1 MTRRA
6 VADIEASRLPA
17 EQLRT
22 NFSDVAPPLDS
33 HQALIAAQRCF
44 YCYDAPCTIACP
56 TGIDIASFI
65 RSLATEDRRSAAQT
79 ILDANI
85 LGGSCARVCPT
96 EVLCE
101 GACVRNGADRPGAEQ
116 QPVQIGALQ
125 RYATDWV
132 YAEQAPLF
140 TRGADSGKRVAV
152 LGAGPA
158 GLACAH
164 HLARH
169 GHRVEIYDPK
179 SKPGGLNE
187 YGIAAYKVPDFA
199 QAEVQWLLSIGGIE
213 LIHRP
218 GLSKT
223 VNLEAMAADYDAV
236 FVAVGLAGVA
246 ALNIPGEYLPGVR
259 NAVDFI
265 ADLRQS
271 EDLSTLAVG
280 RRVVVIGGGN
290 TAIDAAIQSKRLG
303 AETVTLVYRRGFE
316 SMSATGHE
324 QEFAKA
330 EGVSLLPWAQ
340 PRQFIGEEDCLSQ
353 VEFERTEV
361 DADGQLVGTGA
372 GFRLHAD
379 WALKAIGQKLDAV
392 PLAELA
398 LHRGKIRV
406 DADYA
411 TSMPGVW
418 AGGDCAFSEGDPDK
432 QDLTVQAV
440 EDGKRA
446 AVAIDRALRGEQE

>member
-1 MTRRA
+1 MTRKPT
-6 VADIEASRLPA
+6 ADIEAGRLCSA
-17 EQLRT
+17 ELEQ
-22 NFSDVAPPLDS
+22 NFADVAPPLDQ
-33 HQALIAAQRCF
+33 HQALIAAERCF

-65 RSLATEDRRSAAQT
+65 RSIAADDRRGAAQT

-101 GACVRNGADRPGAEQ
+101 GACVRNGGDKPGAEQ
-116 QPVQIGALQ
+116 KPIQIGALQ

-132 YAEQAPLF
+132 YADKAPLY
-140 TRGADSGKRVAV
+140 TRGEPSGKKVAV

-158 GLACAH
+158 GLSCAH
-164 HLARH
+164 ALAIA
-169 GHRVEIYDPK
+169 GHEINIYDSK
-179 SKPGGLNE
+179 AKPGGLNE

-199 QAEVQWLLSIGGIE
+199 QKEVDWLLSVGGIT
-213 LIHRP
+213 HRHEP
-218 GLSKT
+218 GLSKQ
-223 VNLEAMAADYDAV
+223 VDLDALKSEYDAV
-236 FVAVGLAGVA
+236 FVASGLAAVS
-246 ALNIPGEYLPGVR
+246 ALSIPGEFLPGVR

-271 EDLSTLAVG
+271 EDLSTLPVA

-303 AETVTLVYRRGFE
+303 AESVTLVYRRGLE
-316 SMSATGHE
+316 SMSATEHE
-324 QEFAKA
+324 QEFAKS
-330 EGVSLLPWAQ
+330 EGVTLIPWAQ
-340 PRQFIGEEDCLSQ
+340 PRQFLGPDGALAQ
-353 VEFERTEV
+353 VEFERTAV
-361 DADGQLVGTGA
+361 DEDGRLIGTGA
-372 GFRLHAD
+372 GFRIHTD
-379 WALKAIGQKLDAV
+379 WVLKAIGQRLDSI
-392 PLAELA
+392 PLAELE

-411 TSMPGVW
+411 TSMAGVW
-418 AGGDCAFSEGDPDK
+418 AGGDCAWCEALPDK
-432 QDLTVQAV
+432 EDLTVQAV

-446 AVAIDRALRGEQE
+446 AAAIDRVLRAGI

>member
-265 ADLRQS
+265 AAPAS
-271 EDLSTLAVG
+271 
-280 RRVVVIGGGN
+280 
-290 TAIDAAIQSKRLG
+290 
-303 AETVTLVYRRGFE
+303 
-316 SMSATGHE
+316 
-324 QEFAKA
+324 
-330 EGVSLLPWAQ
+330 P
-340 PRQFIGEEDCLSQ
+340 
-353 VEFERTEV
+353 
-361 DADGQLVGTGA
+361 
-372 GFRLHAD
+372 
-379 WALKAIGQKLDAV
+379 
-392 PLAELA
+392 
-398 LHRGKIRV
+398 
-406 DADYA
+406 
-411 TSMPGVW
+411 
-418 AGGDCAFSEGDPDK
+418 
-432 QDLTVQAV
+432 
-440 EDGKRA
+440 
-446 AVAIDRALRGEQE
+446 RGEPSASGNDAPMWGVARPAASKSSSSDSPRIIASDSRVMNDMNSKPMIRQPLSRTSCSVCLASSRIILRIPLSASLACF